1 MDHAFEPQSRS
12 GGGRSVLRGRV
23 SDAAHGPRA
32 LRLTPL
38 LLLPLLRYCAPP
50 SEDDPVCCATTDYAM
65 QSVLMQMG
73 LKLLSVDGMVLRSIK
88 HWVRIGTRLGP
99 RA

>member
-1 MDHAFEPQSRS
+1 M
-12 GGGRSVLRGRV
+12 LLGRV
-23 SDAAHGPRA
+23 SDSAHGPHL
-32 LRLTPL
+32 LRLTP